1 MPLTEAKRARLTEG
15 DLFTNN
21 QNNIIM
27 VKYNLQLNNGVEAF
41 GTTGKTITAN
51 EVVETCDAAE
61 LAREIAH
68 YAEVVN
74 ERTCKFVLD
83 NLLAAC
89 VQKMSEGK
97 AVVLTLDGKAA
108 LRIYPDVRLKAGSI
122 NLAKAKELDKTVTDL
137 TMDNISDL
145 ATKAGGVVLR
155 AKAEV
160 EQPMTDALLKMG
172 ASVHM
177 DGKKEIARILRKE
190 NQGEGGNTGGGTQ
203 GGGSSPDELP

>member
-1 MPLTEAKRARLTEG
+1 M
-15 DLFTNN
+15 
-21 QNNIIM
+21 I
-27 VKYNLQLNNGVEAF
+27 KYTLNLNNGSEVLN
-41 GTTGKTITAN
+41 TGKTITAN
-51 EVVETCDAAE
+51 ESVETCDAAE

-108 LRIYPDVRLKAGSI
+108 LRIYPDVHLKAGSI

-177 DGKKEIARILRKE
+177 DGKKEISRILRKE
-190 NQGEGGNTGGGTQ
+190 NQGGDGGNTGGGTQ

>member
-1 MPLTEAKRARLTEG
+1 
-15 DLFTNN
+15 
-21 QNNIIM
+21 M
-27 VKYNLQLNNGVEAF
+27 VKYNLQLNQGVEAF
-41 GTTGKTITAN
+41 NTGKSITAN

-108 LRIYPDVRLKAGSI
+108 LRIYPDVHLKAGSI
-122 NLAKAKELDKTVTDL
+122 NLAKAQELDPTVTDL
-137 TMDNISDL
+137 TLENISDL

-160 EQPMTDALLKMG
+160 EQPMTDALLKMD
-172 ASVHM
+172 ATVRL
-177 DGKKEIARILRKE
+177 DGKKEIARVLRKDNSGSG
-190 NQGEGGNTGGGTQ
+190 NQGGGTNPQ
-203 GGGSSPDELP
+203 NPNDNGELG

>member
-1 MPLTEAKRARLTEG
+1 M
-15 DLFTNN
+15 
-21 QNNIIM
+21 I
-27 VKYNLQLNNGVEAF
+27 KYTLNLNNGNEAF
-41 GTTGKTITAN
+41 NTGKSITAN

-108 LRIYPDVRLKAGSI
+108 LRIYPDVHLKAGSI
-122 NLAKAKELDKTVTDL
+122 NLAKAQELDPTVTDL
-137 TMDNISDL
+137 TLENISDL

-160 EQPMTDALLKMG
+160 EQPMTDALLKMD
-172 ASVHM
+172 ATVRL
-177 DGKKEIARILRKE
+177 DGKKEIARVLRKE
-190 NQGEGGNTGGGTQ
+190 NQGGNGGSNPGGGNNNE
-203 GGGSSPDELP
+203 ELG

>member
-1 MPLTEAKRARLTEG
+1 M
-15 DLFTNN
+15 
-21 QNNIIM
+21 
-27 VKYNLQLNNGVEAF
+27 
-41 GTTGKTITAN
+41 
-51 EVVETCDAAE
+51 
-61 LAREIAH
+61 
-68 YAEVVN
+68 
-74 ERTCKFVLD
+74 LD

-137 TMDNISDL
+137 TMDNISDI

-155 AKAEV
+155 AKSEV
-160 EQPMTDALLKMG
+160 EQPMTDALLKLD
-172 ASVHM
+172 ASVRL

-190 NQGEGGNTGGGTQ
+190 NQGEGGGTTGCNG

>member
-1 MPLTEAKRARLTEG
+1 MLTEG

-137 TMDNISDL
+137 TMDNISDI

-160 EQPMTDALLKMG
+160 EQPLTDALLKLD
-172 ASVHM
+172 ASVRLE
-177 DGKKEIARILRKE
+177 GKKEISRILRKE
-190 NQGEGGNTGGGTQ
+190 SQGGDGGNTGGGTQ

>member
-1 MPLTEAKRARLTEG
+1 M
-15 DLFTNN
+15 
-21 QNNIIM
+21 
-27 VKYNLQLNNGVEAF
+27 EAF

-137 TMDNISDL
+137 TMDNISDI

-160 EQPMTDALLKMG
+160 EQPMTDALMKMG
-172 ASVHM
+172 ASVRM

-190 NQGEGGNTGGGTQ
+190 NQGEGGGTTGGNP
-203 GGGSSPDELP
+203 GGGSTPDELP

>member
-1 MPLTEAKRARLTEG
+1 M
-15 DLFTNN
+15 
-21 QNNIIM
+21 I
-27 VKYNLQLNNGVEAF
+27 KYTLNLNNGNEALN
-41 GTTGKTITAN
+41 TGKSITAN
-51 EVVETCDAAE
+51 EAVETCDAAE

-108 LRIYPDVRLKAGSI
+108 LRIYPDVHLKAGSI
-122 NLAKAKELDKTVTDL
+122 NLAKAQELDPTVTDL

-160 EQPMTDALLKMG
+160 EQPMTDALLKMD
-172 ASVHM
+172 ASVHL

-190 NQGEGGNTGGGTQ
+190 NSGSGNQGGNGGGN
-203 GGGSSPDELP
+203 GDNGELG